1 MHELS
6 KAGATLGPGRCPD
19 SSWFPGGPAKGRTG
33 SLGSADPSPA
43 LPPGWLLMAPLHP
56 PAVRGEVGALRSG
69 LGAGELH
76 QQL

>member
-19 SSWFPGGPAKGRTG
+19 SSCFPGGPAKGRTG
-33 SLGSADPSPA
+33 SLGSTDPSP

-56 PAVRGEVGALRSG
+56 PGSPRRGRCSSRWPRRW
-69 LGAGELH
+69 
-76 QQL
+76 